1 MSLAEV
7 LTQAVPSAKALTV
20 ITGLAVGA
28 FAGGVGFVLGFGDY
42 ADLPLEVSELQAQMI
57 VAETTIRRLENGL
70 SMAHDERHQ
79 ILCLVRLTATEGT
92 GLTPLEVQERCP

>member
-1 MSLAEV
+1 MSFAEAV
-7 LTQAVPSAKALTV
+7 AQAVPSAKALTV

-42 ADLPLEVSELQAQMI
+42 AGLPLEVSELQAQMV

-70 SMAHDERHQ
+70 AMAHDERHQ
-79 ILCLVRLTATEGT
+79 ILCLVRLTATQGT